1 MEKTISATEAV
12 RDFATILNKIKF
24 SGDNYMIKRSGKPMA
39 RMIPVKDE
47 NHLLSL
53 KELNTLIKQLPALD
67 NELDSFTEDLN
78 LAINNQPEMQ
88 DKLNWE

>member
-1 MEKTISATEAV
+1 MEKIITATEAV

-24 SGDNYMIKRSGKPMA
+24 SGENYMIKRSGKPMA

-53 KELNTLIKQLPALD
+53 KELKTILKQLPVLSD
-67 NELDSFTEDLN
+67 ELDSFSKDLN
-78 LAINNQPEMQ
+78 LAINNQPEIQ
-88 DKLNWE
+88 DELNWE